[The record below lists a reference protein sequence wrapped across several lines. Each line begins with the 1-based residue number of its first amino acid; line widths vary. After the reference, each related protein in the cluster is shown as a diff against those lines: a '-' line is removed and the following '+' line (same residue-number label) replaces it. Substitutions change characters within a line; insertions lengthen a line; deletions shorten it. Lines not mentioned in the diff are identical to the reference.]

1 MKKILSLLIAVM
13 LFSVVVSA
21 DIRPPETE
29 KPTPPPKQ
37 KKSIDALL
45 VIQFDKNAKNARL
58 VIPKNQIQQLRA
70 ELEDLD
76 NEQNNEAAAANGFSR
91 TQTII
96 GGLFMSSAFLLG
108 GIWFARSRKINT
120 KTGKSLV
127 AGSILFCLGSLA
139 TIALGN
145 AGPPPE
151 LRQITGKLFDKKVF
165 DYWNSASGKIKLETA
180 TDNSQAVQLIVP
192 NPPDEKKPAG
202 EE

>member
-1 MKKILSLLIAVM
+1 MKKILSLLIAAM
-13 LFSVVVSA
+13 LFSIVVRA

-29 KPTPPPKQ
+29 KPTPATKQ
-37 KKSIDALL
+37 KKSIDTQLFIEL
-45 VIQFDKNAKNARL
+45 DRKEKYAKL
-58 VIPKNQIQQLRA
+58 IIPKDQIKQLRA
-70 ELEDLD
+70 ELEQLD
-76 NEQNNEAAAANGFSR
+76 NEQNNQAALTDGFSR

-120 KTGKSLV
+120 KTGKSLA
-127 AGSILFCLGSLA
+127 AGAALFCLGSLA

-151 LRQITGKLFDKKVF
+151 LRQITSKLFDKKVF
-165 DYWNSASGKIKLETA
+165 GYWNSASGKIKLETA
-180 TDNSQAVQLIVP
+180 TDNFPGIRLIVP
-192 NPPDEKKPAG
+192 NLPDEKKPAG